1 MNWIEGLNKAITY
14 MEEHMTGEI
23 NYAKVAQIACCSS
36 YHFQRMFSYLA
47 DVPLSEY
54 IRRRKMSLAAV
65 DLQSE
70 NAKVIDVALKYGY
83 SSPTSFNRTFQ
94 SIHGVA
100 PSRIKDDGVS
110 IKSYPPI
117 SFKITVKGVQ
127 EMNFRIEK
135 KDSFRI
141 VGVSQPLAKDYEECV
156 KISTKMWEQAVMDG
170 TMQKLSELLNNAP
183 KGILGVNVCCDKQ
196 RATTYNE
203 DWRYFIA
210 VPSTLE
216 RGEFEEYEVPA
227 LTWAIF
233 PNKGDFSKELPELL
247 RRVITE
253 WLPNSGYEYANGP
266 DIELLLPTNDIENAE
281 FEVWI
286 PVRIKE

>member
-156 KISTKMWEQAVMDG
+156 QISTKMWEQAVMDG

-183 KGILGVNVCCDKQ
+183 KGILGVNVCCDEQ
-196 RATTYNE
+196 RVATYNE

-216 RGEFEEYEVPA
+216 KGEFEEYEVPA

-233 PNKGDFSKELPELL
+233 PKRGDFSKELPELL
-247 RRVITE
+247 QRVITE